1 VPFNNTIKENKI
13 VSVLE
18 QFGSSLRNGAFIVGR
33 KNTIVSG
40 YNYAKEKVLDEPSN
54 SNNDNNNN
62 L

>member
-1 VPFNNTIKENKI
+1 VPFNNTIKEKKI

-33 KNTIVSG
+33 KKI
-40 YNYAKEKVLDEPSN
+40 L
-54 SNNDNNNN
+54 